1 MEIGLLKTKV
11 LTSQNLLKDIPNSNF
26 SSTVFVLFVV
36 NSHMLFVGNLSCS
49 LYLCYLQEL
58 SHMLDYHAE
67 LQKISINIKH
77 FDKINKISN
86 EVQKMLRLHELVVLQ
101 KELPS
106 CSLSGVLTPR
116 LELSISYNM
125 KNMVSNI
132 I

>member
-1 MEIGLLKTKV
+1 MYEYAKYEFNEWLYKLDTNKLDPYQKRLIGLL
-11 LTSQNLLKDIPNSNF
+11 
-26 SSTVFVLFVV
+26 
-36 NSHMLFVGNLSCS
+36 
-49 LYLCYLQEL
+49 
-58 SHMLDYHAE
+58 
-67 LQKISINIKH
+67 IKH